1 MREAG
6 WGARGQ
12 ASLLLPADCGAIL
25 WLSSATGPSM
35 LVVLS

>member
-12 ASLLLPADCGAIL
+12 ARLLLLLANRTAIS
-25 WLSSATGPSM
+25 WLSSAAGPSM
-35 LVVLS
+35 LVL

>member
-12 ASLLLPADCGAIL
+12 ASLLLPADCTAVS

-35 LVVLS
+35 LVVFS